1 MPSHPHRRGR
11 FTIFLSRL
19 FLVFQ
24 EFNERLHSEEDDLIT
39 PIVSFSLLVITG
51 FLILLV
57 FFSFL
62 TAFLS
67 ATLMVIGLLG
77 MDGLTWLLLSW
88 AFVGGLCYL
97 ALTRLGN
104 PSGHEGDQRSSS
116 SLSTT
121 PTKSDEWTNEVIQWL
136 FNNLHKIP
144 EPLESWVKSL
154 NEAAKKVTSPTKC
167 EILFEGFGDHSNVSL
182 PPKLSNIRVEHG
194 PRDHLSHSPPSYEA
208 EARVISTNSREND
221 CVQFRCEHR
230 RSQRRARLAC
240 IANQLYV
247 MGCFNGR
254 PEMEIELT
262 NTDPNYKSEVDR
274 SLVEDAVRRCLLSA
288 VTNVNLSETSLPFA
302 NKSSM
307 PRMSPSF
314 GNNFTPSTNSYDR
327 DITKDLFTPSMASN
341 GHVNSN
347 EPMSE
352 IFKKMTEPTSKLMAS
367 HNASVVPNKLRVCV
381 TKAQRLGGGRVDVIE
396 PYVVI
401 EMDEPA
407 QKHQTTRSLKQNPF
421 WEETFDFD
429 LTPASEE
436 ILFEVY
442 DAKGHDG
449 DKTFL
454 GLAIVNFEEIRRSGE
469 AVHMFQLQGRPYK
482 SDAVDGML
490 TCKFDFYYDPNL
502 VAPGKRVDQVIIKR
516 NDGSEF
522 RETVSTQRRQI
533 YDPLDNFDNEP
544 IIPTKTTTISVKAV
558 ERQPAS
564 SKDSFNKGPTSSVR
578 SSNEKVPESPRHKEN
593 PYPFEKQTSLDVKRI
608 VPVQEIVNNRMSA
621 ASEPEPAHLRVGE
634 SSEERGRGREKANGT
649 TRRDRSF
656 FSDLRER
663 LSGRGKKGDRA
674 RSVDVAEDDL
684 EEAVSLPPSRDHSQ
698 TRWAG
703 ADGKNR
709 RYFETTSVGG
719 RSGESTMSLY
729 QHSTLLL
736 EIVDGSEKKYF
747 LIPPNILNEPEAV
760 RLLKKGKKLHIYNE
774 HTFVAV
780 KIKGLQDGVSQVV
793 SLQDGYILH
802 RIDSLTTS
810 HVIRKTSI
818 GMSSSPIKPR
828 MSPQHSNDRY
838 HRTAKRRRRKKVY
851 DRQRGFPP
859 LSVYSVHVYTEKMTN
874 AFISSLLSLFQCSF
888 KSTVSERSKG
898 SEGDY
903 WE

>member
-1 MPSHPHRRGR
+1 
-11 FTIFLSRL
+11 
-19 FLVFQ
+19 
-24 EFNERLHSEEDDLIT
+24 
-39 PIVSFSLLVITG
+39 
-51 FLILLV
+51 
-57 FFSFL
+57 
-62 TAFLS
+62 
-67 ATLMVIGLLG
+67 VIGLLG

-104 PSGHEGDQRSSS
+104 PGQGGEQSRTTNPT
-116 SLSTT
+116 STA

-144 EPLESWVKSL
+144 EPLEAWVKSL

-167 EILFEGFGDHSNVSL
+167 EILFEGFGDHSTVSQ
-182 PPKLSNIRVEHG
+182 PPKLSNIRIEHG
-194 PRDHLSHSPPSYEA
+194 PRDHLTVRSHIHLPLTKLKLVS
-208 EARVISTNSREND
+208 
-221 CVQFRCEHR
+221 
-230 RSQRRARLAC
+230 SQRTPERMIVSNFDASIVDLRGEVEARLAC

-262 NTDPNYKSEVDR
+262 NTDPNYNAEVSR

-302 NKSSM
+302 NRSSM

-314 GNNFTPSTNSYDR
+314 GNTSVSSTFTPTATSAYER
-327 DITKDLFTPSMASN
+327 ELIKDHFTPNHASN
-341 GHVNSN
+341 INGHINHTELGN
-347 EPMSE
+347 D
-352 IFKKMTEPTSKLMAS
+352 IFKKISEPTAKLMAA

-381 TKAQRLGGGRVDVIE
+381 TKAQRLGGARADVAE

-407 QKHQTTRSLKQNPF
+407 QKHQTTRSLKTNPF

-442 DAKGHDG
+442 DGKGRDG

-490 TCKFDFYYDPNL
+490 TCKFDFHYDPTHMP
-502 VAPGKRVDQVIIKR
+502 AGKRVDQVIIKR

-533 YDPLDNFDNEP
+533 YDPLDSFDEP
-544 IIPTKTTTISVKAV
+544 IITPTKTTTISVKATD
-558 ERQPAS
+558 RQPPQ
-564 SKDSFNKGPTSSVR
+564 KDAKLVR
-578 SSNEKVPESPRHKEN
+578 NSLDKVPESPVRKNQEN
-593 PYPFEKQTSLDVKRI
+593 QYTFEKQASLDVKRN
-608 VPVQEIVNNRMSA
+608 VPVVESTMKNRISS
-621 ASEPEPAHLRVGE
+621 ASEPEPSHLRVNDTT
-634 SSEERGRGREKANGT
+634 EERGRGREKANGS

-663 LSGRGKKGDRA
+663 LSGRGKKADRA
-674 RSVDVAEDDL
+674 RSVDVGGEELD
-684 EEAVSLPPSRDHSQ
+684 EAVSLPPSRDHSQ

-719 RSGESTMSLY
+719 RSGESTKSLY

-736 EIVDGSEKKYF
+736 EIEDGSEKKYF

-780 KIKGLQDGVSQVV
+780 KIKGGAICNVCQGRIGRSFSKQAYQCRDCKMVCHKSCHYKTDTFCTESTVSRLHMPSTLKRSISPDGDEKKKEEKSEGLRPSKRFPS
-793 SLQDGYILH
+793 SL
-802 RIDSLTTS
+802 
-810 HVIRKTSI
+810 
-818 GMSSSPIKPR
+818 
-828 MSPQHSNDRY
+828 
-838 HRTAKRRRRKKVY
+838 
-851 DRQRGFPP
+851 
-859 LSVYSVHVYTEKMTN
+859 
-874 AFISSLLSLFQCSF
+874 SLLSSCLHR
-888 KSTVSERSKG
+888 E
-898 SEGDY
+898 D
-903 WE
+903 

>member
-1 MPSHPHRRGR
+1 MKQQRKLPLRYN
-11 FTIFLSRL
+11 LL
-19 FLVFQ
+19 
-24 EFNERLHSEEDDLIT
+24 
-39 PIVSFSLLVITG
+39 LLVKHVLT
-51 FLILLV
+51 LI
-57 FFSFL
+57 
-62 TAFLS
+62 
-67 ATLMVIGLLG
+67 
-77 MDGLTWLLLSW
+77 
-88 AFVGGLCYL
+88 Y
-97 ALTRLGN
+97 
-104 PSGHEGDQRSSS
+104 
-116 SLSTT
+116 
-121 PTKSDEWTNEVIQWL
+121 
-136 FNNLHKIP
+136 
-144 EPLESWVKSL
+144 
-154 NEAAKKVTSPTKC
+154 TKC

-194 PRDHLSHSPPSYEA
+194 PRDHLTVRSHIHLPHTKLKLVS
-208 EARVISTNSREND
+208 
-221 CVQFRCEHR
+221 
-230 RSQRRARLAC
+230 SQRTPERMIVSNFDASIVDLRGEVEARLAC

-327 DITKDLFTPSMASN
+327 DITKDLFTPSMTSN

-533 YDPLDNFDNEP
+533 YDPLEQRAYDPYNTMMDPLNNFDNEP

-564 SKDSFNKGPTSSVR
+564 SKDSFNKGPISSVR
-578 SSNEKVPESPRHKEN
+578 NSNEKVPESPRHKEN
-593 PYPFEKQTSLDVKRI
+593 PYPFEKQTSLEVKRT
-608 VPVQEIVNNRMSA
+608 VPVQEIINNRMSA

-634 SSEERGRGREKANGT
+634 NSEERGRGREKANGT

-663 LSGRGKKGDRA
+663 LSGRGKKADRA
-674 RSVDVAEDDL
+674 RSVDVAGDDL

-719 RSGESTMSLY
+719 RSGESTKSLY

-780 KIKGLQDGVSQVV
+780 KIKGGALCNVCQG
-793 SLQDGYILH
+793 
-802 RIDSLTTS
+802 RIGRSFSKQAYQCRDCKMVCHKSC
-810 HVIRKTSI
+810 HYKT
-818 GMSSSPIKPR
+818 
-828 MSPQHSNDRY
+828 D
-838 HRTAKRRRRKKVY
+838 T
-851 DRQRGFPP
+851 FC
-859 LSVYSVHVYTEKMTN
+859 TE
-874 AFISSLLSLFQCSF
+874 
-888 KSTVSERSKG
+888 STVSRLHISKDVDWNEFFTHQAPHEFISYG
-898 SEGDY
+898 GV
-903 WE
+903 